1 MQDSLWGTP
10 RRSESWR
17 QAQSG
22 RSFHKH
28 RFVATSRLPCAISR
42 TGTTVLI
49 STGTCFALIMK
60 YIHTVHPPGQQNIN
74 INIVLHKVWSS
85 VQSLWHSTLCLYNYG
100 DQAVVT
106 FFVVK
111 STDSQG
117 HFTADIFPG
126 SPSHLQC
133 INGITVRYLLL
144 GLITFRFHAFHC
156 RSCRIVR
163 L

>member
-1 MQDSLWGTP
+1 LEQCAEPL
-10 RRSESWR
+10 
-17 QAQSG
+17 AQY
-22 RSFHKH
+22 
-28 RFVATSRLPCAISR
+28 TLP
-42 TGTTVLI
+42 
-49 STGTCFALIMK
+49 
-60 YIHTVHPPGQQNIN
+60 
-74 INIVLHKVWSS
+74 
-85 VQSLWHSTLCLYNYG
+85 YNYG

-106 FFVVK
+106 FFLVK

-144 GLITFRFHAFHC
+144 GLITFRFQAFHC

-163 L
+163 LEPNLFLHIQSRILIILRSIQLSFLEINPICFSRILPTVKSLSLSLHRSKNHAPVPTANFHI